1 MVSYD
6 DTKEGGF
13 MNANIQIQKKGTY
26 LIDICGFHL
35 DYMKGPFSQI
45 IPKTRN
51 RVPLDK
57 KGYTA

>member
-1 MVSYD
+1 
-6 DTKEGGF
+6 

-45 IPKTRN
+45 SPKIRN
-51 RVPLDK
+51 SVPLEK
-57 KGYTA
+57 QSLCGISYAPKR